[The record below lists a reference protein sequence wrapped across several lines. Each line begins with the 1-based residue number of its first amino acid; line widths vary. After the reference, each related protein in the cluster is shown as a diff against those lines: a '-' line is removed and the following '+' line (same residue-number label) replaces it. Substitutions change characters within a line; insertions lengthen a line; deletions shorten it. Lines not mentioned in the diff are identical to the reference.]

1 MPQDDSKEND
11 PSSAARIQETIS
23 GQKTLMRIENDSAV
37 LAATDLSNFLGCG
50 HRTGLDLA
58 VAFGAIPAPPIMDA
72 ALRLLQERGLAHE
85 QAYIQH
91 LRDQGLQVIEIPT
104 AAPKDARVAQTLEA
118 LKSGADVIY
127 QGAFAGKGWVGF
139 ADVLRKAPC
148 LPGVR
153 TSFGDFQYEP
163 YDTKLARETR
173 GGTILQLAL
182 YADLLGEAQ
191 GRSPERFFVVA
202 PGTPF
207 TIHEYRLTDYA
218 AYFRMIRARMIE
230 TLAKGHDALLSKSY
244 PEPVEHCDVCRWWNR
259 CNKQRRQDDH
269 LSFIAGTGRS
279 QRAELVSQGVTT
291 LAAAAAMPVPVT
303 FKPLQGA
310 RETYD
315 RIADQAQVQL
325 EQRTRNE
332 PVFKVL
338 PVIATEGLCRLP
350 EPSKGDLFLDL
361 EGARFVREG
370 GHDYLFGLGHIDEN
384 NEFTYRSW
392 WANDG
397 AEEQRAFE
405 ALIDAIDLAK
415 TSDPNLHVYHFA
427 PYEPAA
433 LKRLAGR
440 YATRQDALD
449 QLLREER
456 FIDLYG
462 VVRQAIRAGAESY
475 SIKELEQYFG
485 YIREVSLREAS
496 AHRMAVEMAL
506 EARDAAAILEQTR
519 LVVEGYNRDDVA
531 STLRLRNWL
540 EELRSL
546 QIAAG
551 VNVPRPTIQQD
562 EKKPTTRNVDAE
574 ALRRELLV
582 GVPPEA
588 GEPGHPDHERW
599 LLAYL
604 IDWHH
609 REEKAEWWEFFRLR
623 ELAEE
628 DLLDEPKAIAG
639 LVYVGEIGPVLNKKG
654 KPTGSTIHQYQFPP
668 QEIELKEG
676 DDLRRQDDK
685 PFGEVL
691 ALDRVNRR
699 IDIKRGKASGDDHP
713 SAAFALDVVP
723 TDKQQ
728 ESVMR
733 FARRL
738 QAAGYT
744 ETSAGADLLYR
755 RAPRV
760 RGTIFERHQGESTTD
775 FAVRITTKL
784 DQTTLAIQGPPGAGK
799 THVGAQMIRAAVAQG
814 LHVGVTAM
822 SHKVI
827 QNLLEAAEKQAAE
840 AGDEL
845 KLARKGEELSPT
857 IKAFKDNA
865 SALTAIRNREVHVL
879 GGTAW
884 LWAIEEA
891 TGSVD
896 VLFVDEA
903 GQFSLA
909 NTLAVA
915 PATASLIL
923 LGDPQQLDQPQKAS
937 HPDGVGVSALAHILA
952 GADTMPTELGIF
964 MPETWRLAPE
974 VCSFTSE
981 LFYAGKLRPIPELAN
996 QRLADTQ
1003 FFDGAGL
1010 WWVPVAHTGNRS
1022 ASNEEVAAVE
1032 QLIDRLLCA
1041 RWFDQKG
1048 TPHPLTAADLR
1059 VVAPYNAQVNR
1070 LDARLAARGVQ
1081 VGTVD
1086 KFQGQT
1092 CVVVI
1097 YSMAT
1102 SNPEDAPRGMEFLYS
1117 PNRLNVAT
1125 SRGRCASFIVASP
1138 AVLEPQCR
1146 TPRQMQLANGICRFA
1161 ELARR

>member
-1 MPQDDSKEND
+1 
-11 PSSAARIQETIS
+11 
-23 GQKTLMRIENDSAV
+23 MRIENNGAV

-50 HRTGLDLA
+50 HRTGLDLG
-58 VAFGAIPAPPIMDA
+58 VAFGAILAPPPILDA
-72 ALRLLQERGLAHE
+72 ALRLLQERGVAHE
-85 QAYIQH
+85 QAYIRH
-91 LRDQGLQVIEIPT
+91 LRDQGLGIIEIPT
-104 AAPKDARVAQTLEA
+104 DAPKDARVAQTLEA
-118 LKSGADVIY
+118 LRSGADVIY
-127 QGAFAGKGWVGF
+127 QGAFAGPGWVGF
-139 ADVLRKAPC
+139 ADVLRKVRCAPS
-148 LPGVR
+148 VR
-153 TSFGDFQYEP
+153 TSFGDFHYEP

-191 GRSPERFFVVA
+191 GRLPERFFVVT

-207 TIHEYRLTDYA
+207 TVHDYRLTDYA
-218 AYFRMIRARMIE
+218 AYFRMIRSRMIA
-230 TLAKGHDALLSKSY
+230 TLAKGHDALLSESY
-244 PEPVEHCDVCRWWNR
+244 PEPVEHCDVCRWWDR
-259 CNKQRRQDDH
+259 CNKQRRKDDH
-269 LSFIAGTGRS
+269 LSFIAGIGRS
-279 QRAELVSQGVTT
+279 QRTELVAHGVTT
-291 LAAAAAMPVPVT
+291 LAAAAEMPVPVT
-303 FKPLQGA
+303 FKPSQGA
-310 RETYD
+310 RETYN
-315 RIADQAQVQL
+315 RIAEQAQVQL
-325 EQRTRNE
+325 EQRTKNE
-332 PVFKVL
+332 PVFRVL
-338 PVIATEGLCRLP
+338 PVLPAEGLCRLP

-392 WANDG
+392 WATDG
-397 AEEQRAFE
+397 VEEQRAFE

-415 TSDPNLHVYHFA
+415 ASDPTLHIYHFA
-427 PYEPAA
+427 PYEPSA

-456 FIDLYG
+456 FVDLYG
-462 VVRQAIRAGAESY
+462 VVRQAVRAGAESY

-496 AHRMAVEMAL
+496 KHRMAIEMAL
-506 EARDAAAILEQTR
+506 EARDAAAILDSTR
-519 LVVEGYNRDDVA
+519 LVVEAYNRDDVA
-531 STLRLRNWL
+531 STHRLRNWL
-540 EELRSL
+540 EELRR
-546 QIAAG
+546 QEIAAG
-551 VNVPRPTIQQD
+551 RSVPRPTIQQD
-562 EKKPTTRNVDAE
+562 EKEPTARNADAE

-582 GVPPEA
+582 GVSPEA
-588 GEPGHPDHERW
+588 REPGHPDHQRW

-623 ELAEE
+623 ELPEE
-628 DLLDEPKAIAG
+628 ELLDEPKAMAG
-639 LVYVGEIGPVLNKKG
+639 LVHVAEMGPVLSKKG
-654 KPTGSTIHQYQFPP
+654 KPTGSTIHQYRFPP
-668 QEIELKEG
+668 QEVELKEG
-676 DDLRRQDDK
+676 DNLRRQDEK
-685 PFGEVL
+685 AFGEVVS
-691 ALDRVNRR
+691 LDRVKRTIN
-699 IDIKRGKASGDDHP
+699 IKRGKASGDDHP
-713 SAAFALDVVP
+713 SAAFSVDVVP
-723 TDKQQ
+723 TQKQQ
-728 ESVMR
+728 DSVMR

-738 QAAGYT
+738 HAAGYK
-744 ETSAGADLLYR
+744 ELSAGADLLYR
-755 RAPRV
+755 CAPRLQ
-760 RGTIFERHQGESTTD
+760 GTTFERQQGESTTD

-799 THVGAQMIRAAVAQG
+799 THVGAQMIREAVAQG
-814 LHVGVTAM
+814 LRVGVTAT

-827 QNLLEAAEKQAAE
+827 QNLIEAVEKQAIE
-840 AGDEL
+840 AGEQL
-845 KLARKGEELSPT
+845 KLARRGEELSPT
-857 IKAFKDNA
+857 ITAFKDN
-865 SALTAIRNREVHVL
+865 SPALIAIRNRQVDVL

-884 LWAIEEA
+884 LWSIEEA
-891 TGSVD
+891 TASVD

-915 PATASLIL
+915 PATGSLIL

-952 GADTMPTELGIF
+952 GAETMPTELGIF

-974 VCSFTSE
+974 ICNFTSE
-981 LFYAGKLRPIPELAN
+981 LFYAGKLKPIPELAN
-996 QRLADTQ
+996 QRLADSQ
-1003 FFDGAGL
+1003 LFDGAGL
-1010 WWVPVAHTGNRS
+1010 WWIPVAHRGNRS
-1022 ASNEEVAAVE
+1022 ASDEEVVAVE
-1032 QLIDRLLCA
+1032 KLIDRLIGA
-1041 RWFDQKG
+1041 SWFDQSG
-1048 TPHPLTAADLR
+1048 TQHPLTAADLR

-1092 CVVVI
+1092 CAVVI

-1102 SNPEDAPRGMEFLYS
+1102 SNPDDAPRGMEFLYS

-1125 SRGRCASFIVASP
+1125 SRGRCASFIVAGP